1 MQIKKSEQVI
11 AVTCKRTVWAVR
23 IFLADKACFFKVFDG
38 STDSFLRD
46 TEFSGDP
53 FHTRECHVFSVTV
66 VIKVY
71 VDELRPMG
79 KLVVSV

>member
-1 MQIKKSEQVI
+1 MQIEKSEQVI
-11 AVTCKRTVWAVR
+11 AVTCKRTVWTVR

-38 STDSFLRD
+38 SADSFLRD
-46 TEFSGDP
+46 TEFSGNS
-53 FHTRECHVFSVTV
+53 FHTGECHVFSVTV
-66 VIKVY
+66 VIKVD